1 MIMYIHYITA
11 RRHMSAVVKYMID
24 TFAIIGAFGI
34 AALIV
39 PHQLWTVQNVWSFV
53 IYTAVLI
60 GFRHLTYLL
69 LRNHRTIWR
78 FASIVDLY
86 KLMQSAALGSFLF
99 WLTDLVTLP
108 HSVPALV
115 LFIEALL
122 YLFFAGGARI
132 MIRRTFELY
141 VESPTDTGDA
151 RNVLLYGAGRAGE
164 LLIRNIKSSKNSNIN
179 LIGIIDDDPFK
190 RGRRIHN
197 VPVIGSGT
205 DIKRLVD
212 EYKIHDIYFA
222 IASLSGVQ
230 TRRLLKLI
238 DDQVTDHVD
247 VKIMPGL
254 QDLAGGRVS
263 VNQMRSV
270 EIKDLLRRSPVE
282 LDKSPVIRMVT
293 DRRVLIVGGGG
304 SVGAELCRQV
314 ASANPSQL
322 IIIDSSEF
330 SIYSITEQLKLT
342 HPRVEV
348 IPIVMD
354 ACRET
359 QVKQVF
365 YKYRPEH
372 VFHAAAYKHVP
383 MMEANPMSAVFNNV
397 SLTVVLT
404 RVSIEYKVSRFVLIS
419 TDKAVQPTNIMGATK
434 RMCELITLNAS
445 TVNGTK
451 FMAVRFGNVLGSSG
465 SVIPKFKE
473 QIAKGG
479 PVTVTHPE
487 ITRYFMLIP
496 EAVELVLQAG
506 AIGDNSSIFVLNMG
520 DPIRIRDLA
529 EYMIKLSGLVPSE
542 DVKIEY
548 TGLRPGEKLHEAL
561 YLEGE
566 ECNTSIPDLMILRSS
581 RLPDETYTER
591 AEQFAIRCLTMDERE
606 IRRQL
611 HEFVPEYHTET
622 QSLNMAEAALV
633 EGQNG
638 GTNGSGR

>member
-11 RRHMSAVVKYMID
+11 RRHMSAVVKLLID

-60 GFRHLTYLL
+60 VFRHFTHYM
-69 LRNHRTIWR
+69 LRNQRSIWR
-78 FASIVDLY
+78 FSSIVDLY
-86 KLMQSAALGSFLF
+86 KLMQSAALASALF
-99 WLTDLVTLP
+99 WLTDMVTLP
-108 HSVPALV
+108 HNVPALV
-115 LFIEALL
+115 LFIEVLL
-122 YLFFAGGARI
+122 YLFFAGGARV

-141 VESPTDTGDA
+141 VESPTDTGDT

-164 LLIRNIKSSKNSNIN
+164 LLIRNIKSSKNTAID

-205 DIKRLVD
+205 DIKRLSE

-222 IASLSGVQ
+222 ISSLSGVQ

-238 DDQVTDHVD
+238 DDQIKGQVQ

-263 VNQMRSV
+263 VNQLRSV
-270 EIKDLLRRSPVE
+270 EIKDLLRRRPVK
-282 LDKSPVIRMVT
+282 LDKTPVIRMVK
-293 DRRVLIVGGGG
+293 DRRIMIVGGGG
-304 SVGAELCRQV
+304 SIGGELCRQV
-314 ASANPSQL
+314 ASNNPSQL

-330 SIYSITEQLKLT
+330 SVYDISEQLKQT
-342 HPRVEV
+342 HPSIEV

-354 ACRET
+354 ATRET
-359 QVKQVF
+359 QLRQVF
-365 YKYRPEH
+365 FKYRPEH

-383 MMEANPMSAVFNNV
+383 MMEANPMSAIYNNV
-397 SLTVVLT
+397 MVTAVLT
-404 RVSIEYKVSRFVLIS
+404 RVSVEFKVSRFVLIS

-445 TVNGTK
+445 TTSETK
-451 FMAVRFGNVLGSSG
+451 FMSVRFGNVLGSSG

-473 QIAKGG
+473 QIQRGG
-479 PVTVTHPE
+479 PVTVTDPE

-506 AIGDNSSIFVLNMG
+506 AVGENSSIFVLNMG

-529 EYMIKLSGLVPSE
+529 EYMIKLSGLVPGE
-542 DVKIEY
+542 DIKIEY
-548 TGLRPGEKLHEAL
+548 TGLRPGEKLHESL

-566 ECNTSIPDLMILRSS
+566 ECNTSIPDLMIMSSS
-581 RLPDETYTER
+581 RLPDDSFTKR
-591 AEQFAIRCLTMDERE
+591 AEEFATACLTMDDIE
-606 IRRQL
+606 IRKQL
-611 HEFVPEYHTET
+611 RDFVPEYHTET
-622 QSLNMAEAALV
+622 HAAKLPSAALAG
-633 EGQNG
+633 ESNGSSNG
-638 GTNGSGR
+638 GGH